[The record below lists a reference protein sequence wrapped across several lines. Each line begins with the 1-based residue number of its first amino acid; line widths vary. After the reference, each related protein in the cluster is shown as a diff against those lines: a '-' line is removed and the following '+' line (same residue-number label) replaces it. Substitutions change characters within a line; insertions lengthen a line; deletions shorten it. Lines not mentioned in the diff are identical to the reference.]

1 GRPAASRRRRLRA
14 PRRSGPHRRRPPAH
28 RAGHGRGRRA
38 VPGRA
43 GRDGEV
49 GRVPRRL
56 AARGGRR
63 GRGRRDRI
71 HRPGRA
77 ACDPAPLGERPP
89 ATPPRVDAGGGRL
102 PPRGGHGGPDHRRAR
117 RAADRRRDRP
127 RRRTRLRRA
136 PDPEGGMS
144 DAVRTATFE
153 TRALSFRY
161 PGAPRSAVEGVEI
174 TVPAGSLYAILG
186 PNGSGKSTLLKLLLG
201 ALAPTSGAVLY
212 DGRPVRDW
220 PRRDF
225 ARRVGVVAQGE
236 EVVFPITVR
245 ELVAMGRYPHLG
257 PWRREGE
264 GDRRAIEEAM
274 ARCDVLDLADRPFT
288 TLSGGERQ
296 RARIARALAQ

>member
-1 GRPAASRRRRLRA
+1 RH
-14 PRRSGPHRRRPPAH
+14 PHRPRPPAQPP
-28 RAGHGRGRRA
+28 GHGRGHRA

-43 GRDGEV
+43 GRESEV

-56 AARGGRR
+56 APRGGGR
-63 GRGRRDRI
+63 GRGRRDRV
-71 HRPGRA
+71 HRPGRSA
-77 ACDPAPLGERPP
+77 RDPAPLGERPP
-89 ATPPRVDAGGGRL
+89 AAAACLDAGGGRL
-102 PPRGGHGGPDHRRAR
+102 PPRGGHGRPNGRRAR

-127 RRRTRLRRA
+127 RRRPRLRRA

-161 PGAPRSAVEGVEI
+161 PGAPWSAVEGVEI

-186 PNGSGKSTLLKLLLG
+186 PNGSGKSTLLRLLPG
-201 ALAPTSGAVLY
+201 AFAPTSGAVLY

-257 PWRREGE
+257 PWRREG
-264 GDRRAIEEAM
+264 
-274 ARCDVLDLADRPFT
+274 
-288 TLSGGERQ
+288 
-296 RARIARALAQ
+296 